1 MEREGPA
8 MRRSGATSPIVRA
21 LRFVVPAAGMVAA
34 AGLSACGSISHNIA
48 ATMSQMPAVG
58 VSDSAP
64 ARPESPPP
72 YPAVHDLPPPRERTV
87 LTEIEQQKLEDDLVN
102 ARDRQ
107 LVAAGKPVPKRK
119 KAEPPGAG
127 PIPAS
132 NSRTIY

>member
-8 MRRSGATSPIVRA
+8 MRRGGATSPIVRA
-21 LRFVVPAAGMVAA
+21 LRFVIPVAGMAVAT
-34 AGLSACGSISHNIA
+34 GLSACGSISHNIA

-58 VSDSAP
+58 LSDTAP
-64 ARPESPPP
+64 TRPENPPP
-72 YPAVHDLPPPRERTV
+72 YPAVHDLPPLRERTV

-119 KAEPPGAG
+119 KVEPPVAG

-132 NSRTIY
+132 SGRTIY

>member
-1 MEREGPA
+1 MQ
-8 MRRSGATSPIVRA
+8 RSGATSPIVRA
-21 LRFVVPAAGMVAA
+21 LRFVIPTAGIVAA
-34 AGLSACGSISHNIA
+34 AGLSACGSISQNLA

-58 VSDSAP
+58 LSDSAP
-64 ARPESPPP
+64 ARPENPPP

-119 KAEPPGAG
+119 KVEPPGAG

-132 NSRTIY
+132 SSRIY

>member
-1 MEREGPA
+1 M
-8 MRRSGATSPIVRA
+8 
-21 LRFVVPAAGMVAA
+21 PAAGMAVA
-34 AGLSACGSISHNIA
+34 AGLSACGSISQNLA
-48 ATMSQMPAVG
+48 STMSQMPAVG
-58 VSDSAP
+58 MSDSAP
-64 ARPESPPP
+64 ARPENPPP

-119 KAEPPGAG
+119 KVEPPGAG

-132 NSRTIY
+132 SSRIY

>member
-21 LRFVVPAAGMVAA
+21 LRFVIPAAGMAVA
-34 AGLSACGSISHNIA
+34 AGLSACGSISQNLA

-58 VSDSAP
+58 LSDSAP
-64 ARPESPPP
+64 ARPENPPP
-72 YPAVHDLPPPRERTV
+72 YPAVHDLPPLRERTV

-107 LVAAGKPVPKRK
+107 LIAAGKPVPKRK
-119 KAEPPGAG
+119 KVEPTGASS
-127 PIPAS
+127 IPAS
-132 NSRTIY
+132 SSRIY